1 MLYVRLSKAL
11 YGIVRAALLF
21 YKRLRSLLE
30 DKGFE
35 INYYDQCV
43 ANKMV
48 DGSQKTV
55 CWHADDLKISHRDEE
70 MISAFTI
77 ELAE

>member
-55 CWHADDLKISHRDEE
+55 FWHADDLKISHRDEE